1 MFTPEHVRQ
10 NPGATSSS
18 VPVTTNRL
26 LLSLPAED
34 YQRLTPDLHVV
45 PMTPRR
51 VLQKQDEPIRDV
63 YFPGGGA
70 CSLVKIMHDGKTAEI
85 ATIGDEGV
93 IGAGV
98 FFGQRDSP
106 GEVVVQVP
114 GAVALAMRVDVFNQE
129 MSRREAFYNRV
140 VRFNQ
145 GLTTQI
151 MQTTACNGLHSV
163 EQRCCRWLLMTH
175 DRVKRDDFPLTHE
188 FIATMLGVRRPTV
201 TLVAHALQQ
210 AGLINYRRGHLTIVD
225 RQKLE
230 ATACECYETVR
241 ATFRRLLPEVG
252 RAS

>member
-1 MFTPEHVRQ
+1 MSAPEHGAP
-10 NPGATSSS
+10 NPAAISSN
-18 VPVTTNRL
+18 VQVTTNRL

-34 YQRLTPDLHVV
+34 YQRLAPHLHVV

-51 VLQKQDEPIRDV
+51 VLQKQDEPIHDV

-70 CSLVKIMHDGKTAEI
+70 CSLVKIMQDGKTAEI
-85 ATIGDEGV
+85 ATIGDEGI

-98 FFGQRDSP
+98 FFGQRESV

-114 GAVALAMRVDVFNQE
+114 GAVALAMQVDVFIAE
-129 MSRREAFYNRV
+129 MSRRDALYNRV

-145 GLTTQI
+145 GLTSQI

-188 FIATMLGVRRPTV
+188 FVATMLGVRRPTV

-210 AGLINYRRGHLTIVD
+210 AGLITYRRGHVTIVN
-225 RQKLE
+225 REKLE
-230 ATACECYETVR
+230 AASCECYETVR
-241 ATFRRLLPEVG
+241 RTFSRLIPEVG
-252 RAS
+252 KAS